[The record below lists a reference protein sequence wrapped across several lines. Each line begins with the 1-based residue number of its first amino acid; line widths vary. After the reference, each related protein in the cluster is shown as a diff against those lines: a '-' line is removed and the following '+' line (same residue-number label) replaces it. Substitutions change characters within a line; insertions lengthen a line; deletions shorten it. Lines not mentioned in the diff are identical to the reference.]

1 MAWVG
6 AQGRIND
13 GSYCPAVDAY
23 IFCLKLRYGG
33 RIELSRPPRYLE
45 GKVKCFGGMDSDE
58 WGMMTLKEKVY
69 ELGYKEED
77 SIRLFSLTD
86 NGLKELITDE
96 DACAL
101 ANYVIRPI
109 ADEGDGDSDW
119 MGDSA
124 NELSDSE
131 FEIEENGVDDLD
143 FDNFIDPN
151 VEYGGDEGGEGNG
164 MDEHAEINPKYINPE
179 THFSGSEGEGS
190 EGNLRGEENDR
201 ESDEGN
207 RRESADHRP
216 VLPSPLWGKSS
227 SKGQSSTN
235 GQSSTKRQSRKHV
248 SLHCKI
254 CKQKGHNS
262 RGCPDKPAAAN
273 IVVENQLGVEV
284 DTGAQSDQVTLPEE
298 IPINTQPEY
307 ASDIDTILVDI
318 QIQEE
323 SPAPACGFEIPV
335 EVVHISATNI
345 PGQSLHIGDENSA
358 HAVKP
363 CYGPPPKKLK
373 TINSA
378 KGKQVIESDDKAKGK
393 KSLGLTKA
401 RTQLTRQYRTRSSL
415 VMTKSKYGGNDKDP
429 ISID

>member
-1 MAWVG
+1 MFCVYRRHLLDYMAWVG

-13 GSYCPAVDAY
+13 GSYCP
-23 IFCLKLRYGG
+23 
-33 RIELSRPPRYLE
+33 
-45 GKVKCFGGMDSDE
+45 DE

-69 ELGYKEED
+69 EVGYKEED

-86 NGLKELITDE
+86 NGLKELLIDE

-109 ADEGDGDSDW
+109 
-119 MGDSA
+119 
-124 NELSDSE
+124 
-131 FEIEENGVDDLD
+131 
-143 FDNFIDPN
+143 
-151 VEYGGDEGGEGNG
+151 
-164 MDEHAEINPKYINPE
+164 
-179 THFSGSEGEGS
+179 SEG

-207 RRESADHRP
+207 RRESDAHRP

-227 SKGQSSTN
+227 SKEQSSTE
-235 GQSSTKRQSRKHV
+235 RQSRKHV
-248 SLHCKI
+248 SVHCKI

-262 RGCPDKPAAAN
+262 RRCPDKPAATN
-273 IVVENQLGVEV
+273 IVVE
-284 DTGAQSDQVTLPEE
+284 
-298 IPINTQPEY
+298 
-307 ASDIDTILVDI
+307 I
-318 QIQEE
+318 QDE

-345 PGQSLHIGDENSA
+345 PGQSLNIGDEITA

-363 CYGPPPKKLK
+363 CYGPPLKKMR

-378 KGKQVIESDDKAKGK
+378 KGKQVIESHDKAKGK

-401 RTQLTRQYRTRSSL
+401 RTQLTRQYRTRSSM
-415 VMTKSKYGGNDKDP
+415 VMAKSKYSGNDKDP
-429 ISID
+429 INID

>member
-1 MAWVG
+1 
-6 AQGRIND
+6 
-13 GSYCPAVDAY
+13 
-23 IFCLKLRYGG
+23 
-33 RIELSRPPRYLE
+33 
-45 GKVKCFGGMDSDE
+45 MDSDE

-69 ELGYKEED
+69 EVGYKEED

-86 NGLKELITDE
+86 NGLKELLIDE
-96 DACAL
+96 DTCAL

-109 ADEGDGDSDW
+109 ADEGYGDSDW
-119 MGDSA
+119 MMGDFA
-124 NELSDSE
+124 NELFDSE
-131 FEIEENGVDDLD
+131 FEVEETGVDDSD
-143 FDNFIDPN
+143 FFNFIDPN

-190 EGNLRGEENDR
+190 EGNLRGEENDK

-216 VLPSPLWGKSS
+216 
-227 SKGQSSTN
+227 
-235 GQSSTKRQSRKHV
+235 
-248 SLHCKI
+248 
-254 CKQKGHNS
+254 
-262 RGCPDKPAAAN
+262 
-273 IVVENQLGVEV
+273 NQLGVEV
-284 DTGAQSDQVTLPEE
+284 DTGVQSDQVTLPEE

-307 ASDIDTILVDI
+307 ASDIDTIPIDI
-318 QIQEE
+318 QIQDE
-323 SPAPACGFEIPV
+323 SPAPVCGFEIPV

-345 PGQSLHIGDENSA
+345 PGQSLNIGDEITA

-363 CYGPPPKKLK
+363 CYGPPPKKMK

-415 VMTKSKYGGNDKDP
+415 VMAKSKYGGNDKDP

>member
-1 MAWVG
+1 MNPIKMDSDPIFVIKDFVVRG
-6 AQGRIND
+6 LE
-13 GSYCPAVDAY
+13 VDIVTTPHFPGDIADPPTT
-23 IFCLKLRYGG
+23 IVEGVNFLPNVIKLRYGG
-33 RIELSRPPRYLE
+33 RIEQSRPPRYLE

-69 ELGYKEED
+69 EVGYKDED

-86 NGLKELITDE
+86 NGLKELLTDE

-101 ANYVIRPI
+101 ANYVIRPMLVEI
-109 ADEGDGDSDW
+109 WVVLGVVGNDEENDEENIGEAEISADEGDGDSDW
-119 MGDSA
+119 MMGDSA

-131 FEIEENGVDDLD
+131 FEVEETAVDDLD
-143 FDNFIDPN
+143 FFNFIDPN

-190 EGNLRGEENDR
+190 EGNLRGEKND
-201 ESDEGN
+201 
-207 RRESADHRP
+207 RESADHRP
-216 VLPSPLWGKSS
+216 VLPSPLWM
-227 SKGQSSTN
+227 
-235 GQSSTKRQSRKHV
+235 
-248 SLHCKI
+248 
-254 CKQKGHNS
+254 
-262 RGCPDKPAAAN
+262 
-273 IVVENQLGVEV
+273 
-284 DTGAQSDQVTLPEE
+284 
-298 IPINTQPEY
+298 PINTQPEY
-307 ASDIDTILVDI
+307 ASDIDTIPVDI
-318 QIQEE
+318 EIQDE

-345 PGQSLHIGDENSA
+345 PGQSLNIGDEITA

-363 CYGPPPKKLK
+363 CYGPPPKKMK

-378 KGKQVIESDDKAKGK
+378 KGKQVIESDNKAKGK

-415 VMTKSKYGGNDKDP
+415 VMAKSKYGGNDKDP

>member
-13 GSYCPAVDAY
+13 GSYCPVDAY

-33 RIELSRPPRYLE
+33 KIEQSRPPRYLE

-58 WGMMTLKEKVY
+58 WGMMTLKENVY
-69 ELGYKEED
+69 EVGYEEED
-77 SIRLFSLTD
+77 SITLFSLTD
-86 NGLKELITDE
+86 NGLKELLTDE

-101 ANYVIRPI
+101 VNYVIRPMLVEI
-109 ADEGDGDSDW
+109 WVVLGVVGNDEENNGEAEISADEGDGDSDW
-119 MGDSA
+119 MMGDSA

-131 FEIEENGVDDLD
+131 LEVEETGVDDSD
-143 FDNFIDPN
+143 FFNFIDPN
-151 VEYGGDEGGEGNG
+151 VD
-164 MDEHAEINPKYINPE
+164 
-179 THFSGSEGEGS
+179 EGEGS

-201 ESDEGN
+201 EFDEGN
-207 RRESADHRP
+207 RRESDAHRL

-227 SKGQSSTN
+227 SK

-262 RGCPDKPAAAN
+262 RRCPDKPAATN

-284 DTGAQSDQVTLPEE
+284 DTGVQSDQVTLPEE

-307 ASDIDTILVDI
+307 ASDIDTIPVDI
-318 QIQEE
+318 QIQDE

-335 EVVHISATNI
+335 EVVHATATNI
-345 PGQSLHIGDENSA
+345 LGQSLNIGDEITA

-363 CYGPPPKKLK
+363 CYGPPPKKMK

-378 KGKQVIESDDKAKGK
+378 KGKQVIESHDKAKGK

-401 RTQLTRQYRTRSSL
+401 RTQLTR
-415 VMTKSKYGGNDKDP
+415 
-429 ISID
+429 

>member
-1 MAWVG
+1 
-6 AQGRIND
+6 
-13 GSYCPAVDAY
+13 
-23 IFCLKLRYGG
+23 
-33 RIELSRPPRYLE
+33 
-45 GKVKCFGGMDSDE
+45 MDSDE

-69 ELGYKEED
+69 EVGYKEED

-86 NGLKELITDE
+86 NGLKELLTDE

-101 ANYVIRPI
+101 ANYVIRPMLVEI
-109 ADEGDGDSDW
+109 WVVLGVVGNDEENDEENNGEAEISADERYGDSDW
-119 MGDSA
+119 MMGDSA

-131 FEIEENGVDDLD
+131 FEVEETEVDDSD
-143 FDNFIDPN
+143 FFNFIDPN

-164 MDEHAEINPKYINPE
+164 MDEHVEINPKYINPE
-179 THFSGSEGEGS
+179 THFSSNEGEGS
-190 EGNLRGEENDR
+190 EGNLRG
-201 ESDEGN
+201 
-207 RRESADHRP
+207 
-216 VLPSPLWGKSS
+216 
-227 SKGQSSTN
+227 
-235 GQSSTKRQSRKHV
+235 
-248 SLHCKI
+248 
-254 CKQKGHNS
+254 
-262 RGCPDKPAAAN
+262 
-273 IVVENQLGVEV
+273 VEV
-284 DTGAQSDQVTLPEE
+284 DTGVQSDQVTLPEE

-307 ASDIDTILVDI
+307 ASDIDTIPVDI
-318 QIQEE
+318 PIQDE

-345 PGQSLHIGDENSA
+345 PSQSLNIGDEITA

-401 RTQLTRQYRTRSSL
+401 RTQLTRQYRTKSSL
-415 VMTKSKYGGNDKDP
+415 VMAKSKYGGNDKDP